1 MPNEMAIVVIGLYGI
16 GGFLTAFKLAAAIA
30 DLILDIIYA

>member
-1 MPNEMAIVVIGLYGI
+1 MTDEMAIAVICLFCA